1 MSVFRK
7 IAASFTRPGNQPK
20 GDQFPHVKRNDL
32 DPSDKWLTTGE
43 LGDGAFGKVYKVQ
56 NKQYDLQE
64 NYQTNIQKNLQ
75 KNSQNVSLKNP
86 SSSQVKTA
94 AAKIIPFSSN
104 HSNQIAFNQEL
115 KEYYTEICILAKC
128 NNDSIIKLVEALLYQ
143 DHLWVLIEFCDGGAL
158 DDVMQD
164 LERNFNEQQ
173 ILAIF
178 QQTLCGLN
186 YLHTEAN
193 VIHRD
198 IKAGNLLLTNDGSIK
213 LADFGVSALL
223 KNPGETRNTIML

>member
-7 IAASFTRPGNQPK
+7 IAASFTRPQQSQRN
-20 GDQFPHVKRNDL
+20 QFPHVKRNQF

-56 NKQYDLQE
+56 NKQYD
-64 NYQTNIQKNLQ
+64 NDPDT
-75 KNSQNVSLKNP
+75 QNKEAP
-86 SSSQVKTA
+86 SHIRTA
-94 AAKIIPFSSN
+94 AAKIIPFSSSS
-104 HSNQIAFNQEL
+104 SNPVAFNQEL

-128 NNDSIIKLVEALLYQ
+128 NQNGIIKLVEALLYE

-158 DDVMQD
+158 DDVMQT
-164 LERNFNEQQ
+164 LERNFNESQ
-173 ILAIF
+173 ILAVF
-178 QQTLCGLN
+178 QQTLDGLN
-186 YLHTEAN
+186 YLHTQAN

-198 IKAGNLLLTNDGSIK
+198 IKAGNLLLNNQGMVK

-223 KNPGETRNTIML
+223 KNPGETRNTENICKISS